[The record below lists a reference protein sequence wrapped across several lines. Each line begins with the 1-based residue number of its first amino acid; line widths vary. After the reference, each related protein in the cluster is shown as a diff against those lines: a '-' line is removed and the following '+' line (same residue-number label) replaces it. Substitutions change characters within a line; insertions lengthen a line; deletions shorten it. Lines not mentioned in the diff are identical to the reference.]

1 MAMATCAELR
11 AQLRALER
19 ELVDLTSEVDTAKGD
34 LAELESESSV
44 VNPKIIEAARSQL
57 RQAEADRASA
67 LAQVRALRDEMQA
80 TGCFIQPQQILDIQF
95 ANPTSLRTVDAL
107 FAQGVA
113 FGQQDPS
120 TILGGTFPS
129 RDAEKEWKQ
138 TLPASLADTAGHEA
152 DHEGQNLVGA
162 VGWALVPEFSGG
174 DVPFM
179 HPFGFDW
186 EFMFALDQPP
196 SDPSRYTFLLT
207 TASQS
212 CSDGAYGR
220 AVQQAADA
228 KDAQGRPIIPPGPD
242 GLPSLLGVEMDGG
255 LIPEQFS
262 DRVKGGVEIGDRI
275 AVFGRWIV
283 DCGHQIPIT
292 TCDGVDLH
300 PGLTAFRTEIHPPLL
315 MATARVTE
323 AGQAEPPVL
332 NAPRMTRVLV
342 TSRPYLV
349 GQRFTTDTD
358 QIHSDTGSDDG
369 PFLGH
374 IIKEVVKVHENILG
388 IPTASLMVE
397 AHPKIKSY
405 PFTGMHEMR
414 LTVRPPDPGAGG
426 TLTVAY
432 QFTVRT
438 ACSVQ
443 VVANGPDAVDV
454 VIRLD
459 QNGYQP
465 PPLPARTERTWTRD
479 QLAAMNPDAAG
490 GILTLEALTAA
501 LHALT
506 GDLIGAG
513 VATAILERGILTDE
527 YATEDMR
534 ATNLLDSSR
543 ATSAA
548 VSGLPP
554 LDGFSRLQEL
564 LARHASLISDIQ
576 TDTMDL
582 QELQSE
588 STHVNPKMI
597 QRIQARIAANQA
609 ELNQVDQEI
618 AALQNFTNSGIGL
631 DDGQPFPI
639 VGWLEIGYVA

>member
-1 MAMATCAELR
+1 MTTCAELR
-11 AQLRALER
+11 AQLVVSER
-19 ELVDLTSEVDTAKGD
+19 ELVVLAGEVDGAKGD

-44 VNPKIIEAARSQL
+44 VNPKIIQAARIRL
-57 RQAEADRASA
+57 RQAQDAYASA
-67 LAQVRALRDEMQA
+67 VAQGRALREQMQA

-113 FGQQDPS
+113 LGQQDPS

-129 RDAEKEWKQ
+129 RDAR
-138 TLPASLADTAGHEA
+138 AGVEA
-152 DHEGQNLVGA
+152 DPAGEPGRHRRARGGLRGREPGGGR
-162 VGWALVPEFSGG
+162 GWALVPEFSGG

-228 KDAQGRPIIPPGPD
+228 RDAQGRPIIPLGPD

-255 LIPEQFS
+255 LIPAQFS
-262 DRVKGGVEIGDRI
+262 DHVQGGVEIGDRI

-292 TCDGVDLH
+292 SCDGVDLH

-315 MATARVTE
+315 MAAARVTE

-332 NAPRMTRVLV
+332 ERPPHDAGAGHLPPLPGGPALHHRHRADPLRHRLGRRAVPQPHHQRSGEG
-342 TSRPYLV
+342 SRERP
-349 GQRFTTDTD
+349 GDP
-358 QIHSDTGSDDG
+358 H
-369 PFLGH
+369 
-374 IIKEVVKVHENILG
+374 
-388 IPTASLMVE
+388 
-397 AHPKIKSY
+397 
-405 PFTGMHEMR
+405 R
-414 LTVRPPDPGAGG
+414 LTHGRGSPEDQVLSVHGVARAAADGAPARPGVGG

-438 ACSVQ
+438 ACTVQ
-443 VVANGPDAVDV
+443 VVANGPDAVDI

-465 PPLPARTERTWTRD
+465 PALPARTERTWTRD

-490 GILTLEALTAA
+490 GILALEALTAA
-501 LHALT
+501 LHVLT
-506 GDLIGAG
+506 GDVIGAG
-513 VATAILERGILTDE
+513 VATAILERGVLTDE
-527 YATEDMR
+527 YATGDMR
-534 ATNLLDSSR
+534 ATDLLDSSR
-543 ATSAA
+543 ATVVA
-548 VSGLPP
+548 VSALPP
-554 LDGFSRLQEL
+554 LDSPDRLRAL

-576 TDTMDL
+576 TDRMDL
-582 QELQSE
+582 QELLSE
-588 STHVNPKMI
+588 STHVNPKTI
-597 QRIQARIAANQA
+597 QRIQARIAAHQA
-609 ELNQVDQEI
+609 ELNQVDQQI
-618 AALQNFTNSGIGL
+618 AAIQDFTNSGIGL
-631 DDGQPFPI
+631 DDGQPFPVI
-639 VGWLEIGYVA
+639 GWLEIGYVG